1 MLRSLRIRNFALIE
15 AVELHFN
22 EGYTVITGETGSG
35 KSILL
40 NALGLILGDR
50 ADFSV
55 IGNHGDKAIVEAEF
69 DLLKF
74 DFSTFFS
81 EHELDND
88 ASTLIRREVTKQG
101 KSRAFINDTPVQL
114 NVLRELTSQL
124 LNIHSQYNTIE
135 LKEKDFQL
143 NVLDILSDLTTEKK
157 EYLSAY
163 TSLREKEREL
173 EKLRSSIEKI
183 RAERDYN
190 EFQLNELNDLQP
202 DTTDFERYE
211 NELNRAANVS
221 HLQEVL
227 GLIVNTVSGDD
238 QVADR
243 MRMVQN
249 RLEKLG
255 LSDDDVHQLTD
266 RIRASLIEL
275 EDISSD
281 AERILQTTDINPEV
295 LEQMSH
301 AIDKYNSVLLKHRLS
316 NRTELIEFRNKLEQV
331 VLGGEEL
338 EKEIEQLSLVVVGL
352 NDKAILQANELHTKR
367 VKSSTQISQQL
378 QEILKDL
385 KLPDTRLEFHLNANS
400 TLRETGFTV
409 IEMRFSANAGMDPV
423 PIEKAAS
430 GGELSRVMLALQ
442 QMISEHS
449 SLPTV
454 LFDEIDTG
462 VSGEVAQKIGMLLKK
477 MGKQFQLMA
486 ISHLPQVA
494 AKADFHFIVEKSS
507 DGKRTETR
515 VRTLNDLERIDEI
528 ARLMSGE
535 QITDSARENAKALM
549 N

>member
-1 MLRSLRIRNFALIE
+1 MLRNLRIRNFALIE
-15 AVELHFN
+15 AVELQFN
-22 EGYTVITGETGSG
+22 GGYTVITGETGSG

-55 IGNHGDKAIVEAEF
+55 IGNHADKAIVEAEF
-69 DLLKF
+69 DLSKF
-74 DFSTFFS
+74 ECSSFFS

-114 NVLRELTSQL
+114 HVLRELTSQL

-143 NVLDILSDLTTEKK
+143 NILDLLSDLTTEKR
-157 EYLSAY
+157 EYQKTY
-163 TSLREKEREL
+163 KSLRQKEKEL
-173 EKLRSSIEKI
+173 DLLRLSIEKI

-190 EFQLNELNDLQP
+190 EFQLNELNELQP
-202 DTTDFERYE
+202 DITDFERFE
-211 NELNRAANVS
+211 NELNRAANIS
-221 HLQEVL
+221 QLQEVL
-227 GLIVNTVSGDD
+227 GLIVNTVSGEE

-249 RLEKLG
+249 RLEKLSVSDVEINQ
-255 LSDDDVHQLTD
+255 LSA

-275 EDISSD
+275 EDISCD
-281 AERILQTTDINPEV
+281 AERILQTTEINPEV
-295 LEQMSH
+295 LEQMVQT
-301 AIDKYNSVLLKHRLS
+301 IDKYNSVLRKHRLS
-316 NRTELIEFRNKLEQV
+316 NRTELIEFRNQLEQV

-338 EKEIEQLSLVVVGL
+338 EKEIEELSQVAREL
-352 NDKAILQANELHTKR
+352 NDKAILQANELHVKR
-367 VKSSTQISQQL
+367 VKSSTQVSSQL
-378 QEILKDL
+378 QDILKDL
-385 KLPDTRLEFHLNANS
+385 KLPDTRLEFQLNNNS
-400 TLRETGFTV
+400 TLRETGCTA

-462 VSGEVAQKIGMLLKK
+462 VSGEVAQKIGILLKK

-515 VRTLNDLERIDEI
+515 VRILNDVERIDEI

>member
-1 MLRSLRIRNFALIE
+1 MLRHLRIRNFALIE

-22 EGYTVITGETGSG
+22 GGYTVITGETGSG

-55 IGNHGDKAIVEAEF
+55 IGNHGEKAIVEAEF
-69 DLLKF
+69 DLSKF
-74 DFSTFFS
+74 DCSSFFS
-81 EHELDND
+81 EHELDNE

-143 NVLDILSDLTTEKK
+143 NVLDVLSDLTAEKK
-157 EYLSAY
+157 EYRSTY
-163 TSLREKEREL
+163 TSLRQKEREL
-173 EKLRSSIEKI
+173 ENLRLSIEKI
-183 RAERDYN
+183 RAESDYN
-190 EFQLNELNDLQP
+190 AFQLNELNDLQP
-202 DTTDFERYE
+202 DTTDFERFE

-221 HLQEVL
+221 QLQEVL
-227 GLIVNTVSGDD
+227 GLIVNTVSGEE

-243 MRMVQN
+243 MRMVLN

-255 LSDDDVHQLTD
+255 VSDAEINQLSA

-281 AERILQTTDINPEV
+281 AEGILQTTEINPEV
-295 LEQMSH
+295 LDQMSQT
-301 AIDKYNSVLLKHRLS
+301 IDKYNSILRKHRLS
-316 NRTELIEFRNKLEQV
+316 NRTELIDFRNQLEQV

-338 EKEIEQLSLVVVGL
+338 EKEIEELSQVVRDL
-352 NDKAILQANELHTKR
+352 NDTAIVQANELHTKR
-367 VKSSTQISQQL
+367 LNSSAQISRQL

-385 KLPDTRLEFHLNANS
+385 KLPDTRLEFQLNTNS
-400 TLRETGFTV
+400 TLRDTGCTS

-449 SLPTV
+449 ALPTV

-462 VSGEVAQKIGMLLKK
+462 VSGEVAQKIGSLLKK
-477 MGKQFQLMA
+477 MGNQFQLMA

-515 VRTLNDLERIDEI
+515 VRNLNDAERIDEI

>member
-1 MLRSLRIRNFALIE
+1 MLRHLRIRNFALIE

-22 EGYTVITGETGSG
+22 GGYTVITGETGSG

-69 DLLKF
+69 DLSKF
-74 DFSTFFS
+74 DCSSFFS
-81 EHELDND
+81 EHELDNE

-143 NVLDILSDLTTEKK
+143 NVLDVLSDLTAEKQ
-157 EYLSAY
+157 EYRSTY
-163 TSLREKEREL
+163 SSLRQKEREL
-173 EKLRSSIEKI
+173 ENLRLSIEKI
-183 RAERDYN
+183 RAESDYN
-190 EFQLNELNDLQP
+190 AFQLHELNDLQP
-202 DTTDFERYE
+202 DITDFERFE

-221 HLQEVL
+221 QLQEVL
-227 GLIVNTVSGDD
+227 GLIVNTVSGEE

-255 LSDDDVHQLTD
+255 VSDAEINQLSA

-281 AERILQTTDINPEV
+281 AEGILQTTEINPEV
-295 LEQMSH
+295 LDQMSQT
-301 AIDKYNSVLLKHRLS
+301 IDKYNSVLRKHRLT
-316 NRTELIEFRNKLEQV
+316 NRTELIEFRNQLEQV

-338 EKEIEQLSLVVVGL
+338 EKEIEQLSRVVREL
-352 NDKAILQANELHTKR
+352 NDTANVQANELHTKR
-367 VKSSTQISQQL
+367 VNSSAQISRQL

-385 KLPDTRLEFHLNANS
+385 KLPDTRLEFQLNTNS
-400 TLRETGFTV
+400 TLRDTGCTS

-449 SLPTV
+449 ALPTV

-462 VSGEVAQKIGMLLKK
+462 VSGEVAQKIGTLLKK
-477 MGKQFQLMA
+477 MGNQFQLMA

-515 VRTLNDLERIDEI
+515 VRSLNDEERIDEI

>member
-1 MLRSLRIRNFALIE
+1 LTAEKREYQKTYKSLR
-15 AVELHFN
+15 
-22 EGYTVITGETGSG
+22 
-35 KSILL
+35 
-40 NALGLILGDR
+40 
-50 ADFSV
+50 
-55 IGNHGDKAIVEAEF
+55 
-69 DLLKF
+69 
-74 DFSTFFS
+74 
-81 EHELDND
+81 
-88 ASTLIRREVTKQG
+88 
-101 KSRAFINDTPVQL
+101 
-114 NVLRELTSQL
+114 
-124 LNIHSQYNTIE
+124 
-135 LKEKDFQL
+135 LKEKE
-143 NVLDILSDLTTEKK
+143 LDL
-157 EYLSAY
+157 
-163 TSLREKEREL
+163 
-173 EKLRSSIEKI
+173 LRSSVEKI

-190 EFQLNELNDLQP
+190 EFQLNELNELQP
-202 DTTDFERYE
+202 DITDFERFE

-221 HLQEVL
+221 QLQEVL
-227 GLIVNTVSGDD
+227 GLIVNTVSGEE

-255 LSDDDVHQLTD
+255 VSDVEVNQLSA

-281 AERILQTTDINPEV
+281 AEGILQTTDINPEV
-295 LEQMSH
+295 LEQM
-301 AIDKYNSVLLKHRLS
+301 AQTIDKYNSVLRKHRLS
-316 NRTELIEFRNKLEQV
+316 NRNEMIEFRNQLEQV

-338 EKEIEQLSLVVVGL
+338 EKEIEELSQVVREL
-352 NDKAILQANELHTKR
+352 NDKAILQANELHAKR
-367 VKSSTQISQQL
+367 VKSSTQISSQL
-378 QEILKDL
+378 QDILKDL
-385 KLPDTRLEFHLNANS
+385 KLPDTRLEFQLNNNS
-400 TLRETGFTV
+400 TLRETGCTA

-462 VSGEVAQKIGMLLKK
+462 VSGEVAQKIGILLKK

-515 VRTLNDLERIDEI
+515 VRILNDAERIDEI

>member
-1 MLRSLRIRNFALIE
+1 MLRNLRIRNFALIE
-15 AVELHFN
+15 EVELHFN

-55 IGNHGDKAIVEAEF
+55 IGNHADKAIVEAEF
-69 DLLKF
+69 DLSKF
-74 DFSTFFS
+74 DCSSFFS
-81 EHELDND
+81 EHELDNE

-143 NVLDILSDLTTEKK
+143 NILDLLSDLTAEKK
-157 EYLSAY
+157 EYLSTY
-163 TSLREKEREL
+163 TSLRQKEREL
-173 EKLRSSIEKI
+173 ENLRLSIEKI
-183 RAERDYN
+183 RAESDYN
-190 EFQLNELNDLQP
+190 TFQLHELNDLQP
-202 DTTDFERYE
+202 DTTDFERFE

-227 GLIVNTVSGDD
+227 GLIVNTVSGEE

-255 LSDDDVHQLTD
+255 VSDAEINQLSV

-281 AERILQTTDINPEV
+281 AEGILQTTEINPEV
-295 LEQMSH
+295 LEQMSQT
-301 AIDKYNSVLLKHRLS
+301 IDKYNSVLRKHRLT
-316 NRTELIEFRNKLEQV
+316 NRSELIEFRNQLEQV

-338 EKEIEQLSLVVVGL
+338 EKEIEHLSRVVREL
-352 NDKAILQANELHTKR
+352 NDTANLQANALHTKR
-367 VKSSTQISQQL
+367 VNSSAQISRQL

-385 KLPDTRLEFHLNANS
+385 KLPDTRLEFQLNTNS
-400 TLRETGFTV
+400 ALRDTGCTA

-449 SLPTV
+449 ALPTV

-477 MGKQFQLMA
+477 MGSQFQLMA

-515 VRTLNDLERIDEI
+515 VRSLNDAERIDEI

>member
-1 MLRSLRIRNFALIE
+1 M
-15 AVELHFN
+15 
-22 EGYTVITGETGSG
+22 
-35 KSILL
+35 
-40 NALGLILGDR
+40 
-50 ADFSV
+50 
-55 IGNHGDKAIVEAEF
+55 
-69 DLLKF
+69 
-74 DFSTFFS
+74 
-81 EHELDND
+81 
-88 ASTLIRREVTKQG
+88 
-101 KSRAFINDTPVQL
+101 
-114 NVLRELTSQL
+114 
-124 LNIHSQYNTIE
+124 
-135 LKEKDFQL
+135 
-143 NVLDILSDLTTEKK
+143 
-157 EYLSAY
+157 
-163 TSLREKEREL
+163 
-173 EKLRSSIEKI
+173 
-183 RAERDYN
+183 
-190 EFQLNELNDLQP
+190 
-202 DTTDFERYE
+202 
-211 NELNRAANVS
+211 S

-227 GLIVNTVSGDD
+227 GLIVNTVSGEE

-255 LSDDDVHQLTD
+255 VSDAEINQLSV

-281 AERILQTTDINPEV
+281 AEGILQTTEINPEV
-295 LEQMSH
+295 LEQMSQT
-301 AIDKYNSVLLKHRLS
+301 IDKYNSVLRKHRLT
-316 NRTELIEFRNKLEQV
+316 NRSELIEFRNQLEQV

-338 EKEIEQLSLVVVGL
+338 EKEIEHLSRVVREL
-352 NDKAILQANELHTKR
+352 NDTANLQANALHTKR
-367 VKSSTQISQQL
+367 VNSSAQISRQL

-385 KLPDTRLEFHLNANS
+385 KLPDTRLEFQLNTNS
-400 TLRETGFTV
+400 ALRDTGCTA

-449 SLPTV
+449 ALPTV

-477 MGKQFQLMA
+477 MGSQFQLMA

-515 VRTLNDLERIDEI
+515 VRSLNDAERIDEI

>member
-1 MLRSLRIRNFALIE
+1 MLRNLRIRNFALIE

-22 EGYTVITGETGSG
+22 GGYTVITGETGSG

-55 IGNHGDKAIVEAEF
+55 IGNHADKAIVEAEF
-69 DLLKF
+69 DLSKF
-74 DFSTFFS
+74 ECSSFFS

-114 NVLRELTSQL
+114 HVLRELTSQL

-143 NVLDILSDLTTEKK
+143 NILDLLSDLTAEKR
-157 EYLSAY
+157 EYQKTY
-163 TSLREKEREL
+163 KSLRLKEKEL
-173 EKLRSSIEKI
+173 DLLRSSMEKI
-183 RAERDYN
+183 TAERDYN
-190 EFQLNELNDLQP
+190 EFQLNELNELQP
-202 DTTDFERYE
+202 DITDFERFE

-221 HLQEVL
+221 QLQEVL
-227 GLIVNTVSGDD
+227 GIIVNTVSGEE
-238 QVADR
+238 QAADR

-255 LSDDDVHQLTD
+255 VSDVEINQLSA

-275 EDISSD
+275 EDISCD
-281 AERILQTTDINPEV
+281 AERILQTTEINPEV
-295 LEQMSH
+295 LEQMSQT
-301 AIDKYNSVLLKHRLS
+301 IDKYNSVLRKHRLS
-316 NRTELIEFRNKLEQV
+316 NRTELIEFRNQLEQV

-338 EKEIEQLSLVVVGL
+338 EKEIEELSQVVREL
-352 NDKAILQANELHTKR
+352 KDKAIFQANELHARR
-367 VKSSTQISQQL
+367 VKSSMQISSQL
-378 QEILKDL
+378 KEILKDL
-385 KLPDTRLEFHLNANS
+385 KLPDTCLEFQLNNIS
-400 TLRETGFTV
+400 TLRETGCTA

-462 VSGEVAQKIGMLLKK
+462 VSGEVAQKIGILLKK
-477 MGKQFQLMA
+477 MGTQFQLMA

-515 VRTLNDLERIDEI
+515 VRNLNDAERIDEI

-535 QITDSARENAKALM
+535 QITDSARENAIALM

>member
-1 MLRSLRIRNFALIE
+1 MLRHLRIRNFALIE
-15 AVELHFN
+15 AVELYFN
-22 EGYTVITGETGSG
+22 GGYTVITGETGSG

-69 DLLKF
+69 DLSKF
-74 DFSTFFS
+74 DCSSFFS

-143 NVLDILSDLTTEKK
+143 NVLDVLSDLTAEKK
-157 EYLSAY
+157 EYRSTY
-163 TSLREKEREL
+163 SSLRQREREL
-173 EKLRSSIEKI
+173 ENLWLSIEKI
-183 RAERDYN
+183 RAESDYN
-190 EFQLNELNDLQP
+190 AFQLNELNDLQP

-243 MRMVQN
+243 IRMVQN

-255 LSDDDVHQLTD
+255 LSDDEINQLTD

-281 AERILQTTDINPEV
+281 AERILQMTDINPEL
-295 LEQMSH
+295 LEQMSQT
-301 AIDKYNSVLLKHRLS
+301 IDKYNSVLLKHRLS
-316 NRTELIEFRNKLEQV
+316 NRTELIEFRNQLEQV

-338 EKEIEQLSLVVVGL
+338 EKEIEELSRVVRDL
-352 NDKAILQANELHTKR
+352 NDTANVQANDLHTKR
-367 VKSSTQISQQL
+367 VNSSTHISHQL

-385 KLPDTRLEFHLNANS
+385 KLPDTRLEFQLNTTN
-400 TLRETGFTV
+400 TLRESGCTA
-409 IEMRFSANAGMDPV
+409 IEMRFSANIGMEPV

-449 SLPTV
+449 ALPTV

>member
-352 NDKAILQANELHTKR
+352 NDKAILQANDLHTKR

-486 ISHLPQVA
+486 ISHLPQVV

-507 DGKRTETR
+507 DGKRTETS

-535 QITDSARENAKALM
+535 QITDSARENALALM

>member
-157 EYLSAY
+157 EYLSTY

-352 NDKAILQANELHTKR
+352 NDKAILQANDLHTKR

-378 QEILKDL
+378 QEIIKDL

-507 DGKRTETR
+507 DGKRTETS
-515 VRTLNDLERIDEI
+515 VRTLNHLERIDEI